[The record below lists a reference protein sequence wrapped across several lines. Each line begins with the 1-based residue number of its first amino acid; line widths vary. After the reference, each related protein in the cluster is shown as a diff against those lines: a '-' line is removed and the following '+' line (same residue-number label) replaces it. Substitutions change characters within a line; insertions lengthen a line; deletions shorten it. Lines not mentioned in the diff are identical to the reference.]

1 MLTVLTIFSHSWSGL
16 VEGVM
21 SLSPMDTTRVCGQYN
36 SNLFWKGE
44 LLINLPYLCLSK
56 KLWTCLPPMPN
67 TANQRWKKSGTRE
80 LSSQKKFWFW
90 TFRRKKFGVKKIK
103 RKLKKKKKKEEKN
116 KREMR
121 EKKNFLQ
128 KRMSLRQFASIFKEE
143 SLLKMKENF

>member
-1 MLTVLTIFSHSWSGL
+1 MGIDLSGIHCTFANHHEHQGREVWVNWVKRSLRVLTVLTIFSHSWSGL

-67 TANQRWKKSGTRE
+67 TANHRWKKSGTRE

-90 TFRRKKFGVKKIK
+90 TFRRKKFGVKK
-103 RKLKKKKKKEEKN
+103 KLK
-116 KREMR
+116 
-121 EKKNFLQ
+121 
-128 KRMSLRQFASIFKEE
+128 E
-143 SLLKMKENF
+143 S

>member
-1 MLTVLTIFSHSWSGL
+1 
-16 VEGVM
+16 M

-90 TFRRKKFGVKKIK
+90 TFRRKKFGVKKK
-103 RKLKKKKKKEEKN
+103 RRKKEKGNERKEKFSAKN
-116 KREMR
+116 DVIKTICFNFQRKISFKNER
-121 EKKNFLQ
+121 KFLIKWKKIFLKVKDNFRLVSKKFFSEDQ
-128 KRMSLRQFASIFKEE
+128 R
-143 SLLKMKENF
+143 